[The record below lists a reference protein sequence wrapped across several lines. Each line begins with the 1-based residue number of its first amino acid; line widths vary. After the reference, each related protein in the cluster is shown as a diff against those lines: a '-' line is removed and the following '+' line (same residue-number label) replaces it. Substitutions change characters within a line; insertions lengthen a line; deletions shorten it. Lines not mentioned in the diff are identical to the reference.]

1 MARLRYRLV
10 LPALL
15 LGLAGCAGSGASS
28 EAPQTAGTVDLQ
40 RYQGTWYEQARL
52 PMFFQR
58 NCAQSEAHYRLQE
71 DGAVG
76 VLNRCRTLDGEWLE
90 AKGLATP
97 QMAGQTD
104 KLWVRFD
111 NWFSRLFPGVAKGDY
126 WVLYLDDDYRT
137 ALVGN
142 PNREYLWLLTREA
155 EIPLETRTEMLEQAQ
170 ARGYDT
176 SELIWRV
183 ADAGIGQ

>member
-15 LGLAGCAGSGASS
+15 LGLAGCAGPGASG
-28 EAPQTAGTVDLQ
+28 EAPQTAAMVDLQ

-58 NCAQSEAHYRLQE
+58 HCAQSEAHYRLQE

-90 AKGLATP
+90 ARGRATP
-97 QMAGQTD
+97 QVAGQTD

-111 NWFSRLFPGVAKGDY
+111 NGFSRLFPGLAKGDY
-126 WVLYLDDDYRT
+126 WVLYLDGDYRA

-142 PNREYLWLLTREA
+142 PSREYLWLLSREA
-155 EIPLETRTEMLEQAQ
+155 EISLETRAELLEQAQ
-170 ARGYDT
+170 NRGYDT

-183 ADAGIGQ
+183 ADARIGQ